1 MPQSNQ
7 NQPAPGDDEIKAGQQ
22 PDTAADPE
30 VETTTDDIAQQAIA
44 AFDEGE
50 AEASG
55 DDGSLVPAPPVNERA
70 GDEGDD
76 EGDEGDD
83 EAGDDGSGGEETP
96 EQKAAREKLEA
107 AKAAEDAEVKALKL
121 HGKTEQRF
129 RELSGKVRELSDKLE
144 RAGGDEV
151 IETVAKLGG
160 KQGLALTIQAAQDQ
174 FRWDEEMA
182 RIGAKPE
189 QFATAVGIIAAAN
202 SNDENAWREARE
214 VLVQQ
219 LAHFDQLL
227 GKPSEHYDPLKQHPD
242 LQERVRKGE
251 LDEADAQEMAAL
263 RDARARA
270 QQEHE
275 RQQQEG
281 MATEAQRRA
290 LADLSGLGAELK
302 KRDGEATFTRKMA
315 ILQEAINEALVSLPP
330 DKWVEKARAM
340 YEKLALQDAPAP
352 QAPPAQRPRPGK
364 QPVRVSSATTGAAG
378 GGAIHPSR
386 PVDPVAAFD
395 QGVQEAREA
404 GL

>member
-50 AEASG
+50 AEASD

-70 GDEGDD
+70 DD

-83 EAGDDGSGGEETP
+83 DGDGDEGSGGEETP

-107 AKAAEDAEVKALKL
+107 AKAAEDAEVKALRL

-151 IETVAKLGG
+151 LETVAKLGG

-202 SNDENAWREARE
+202 SNDEKAWREARE

-219 LAHFDQLL
+219 LAYFDQLL
-227 GKPSEHYDPLKQHPD
+227 GNPSEHYDPLKQHPD

-275 RQQQEG
+275 RKQQDG
-281 MATEAQRRA
+281 MAAEAQRRA

-315 ILQEAINEALVSLPP
+315 VLQEAINETLASLPP
-330 DKWVEKARAM
+330 DKWVAKARAM
-340 YEKLALQDAPAP
+340 YEKLALPDAPAP
-352 QAPPAQRPRPGK
+352 QAPAQRPRPGK

-395 QGVQEAREA
+395 QGVQEARDA